1 MLSLGNEKHERFRLF
16 LIFKKD
22 LIEITYLDR
31 LPLVEREYDQAS
43 LYLVNQTL

>member
-1 MLSLGNEKHERFRLF
+1 MGILCF
-16 LIFKKD
+16 LVQIRPFKKD